1 MSTPPPIDPAVAL
14 AWGRSD
20 VARRGPKPSLS
31 LEEIVATA
39 VRIADEEGLEAVSMA
54 RVAKAL
60 GFTTMSLYRYVPSK
74 ADLLTHMQ
82 DAALGPLPEDRV
94 RDVDWRTGLTAWTR
108 AVLTRFRLH
117 PWSATIPLTGPP
129 LMPRNTEWLDWCLG
143 HLDGTPL
150 APLEKIS
157 TVMLLS
163 GYAQNE
169 VARETSLRLG
179 RTDSD
184 PDRDTDTDAD
194 DASPDD
200 EDVRYAAALAHLID
214 PARLPHLGALLDEG
228 LFSAQPYTDVE
239 DGDTFMLDYGLHR
252 ILDGVGLLIESRRST

>member
-1 MSTPPPIDPAVAL
+1 
-14 AWGRSD
+14 
-20 VARRGPKPSLS
+20 
-31 LEEIVATA
+31 
-39 VRIADEEGLEAVSMA
+39 
-54 RVAKAL
+54 
-60 GFTTMSLYRYVPSK
+60 MSLYRYVPSK

-108 AVLTRFRLH
+108 AVLARFRLH

-150 APLEKIS
+150 APLEKLS

-179 RTDSD
+179 RTAQDAEAGPSAEASQSSD
-184 PDRDTDTDAD
+184 VGMGCEVSPGSEAAAASAD
-194 DASPDD
+194 G
-200 EDVRYAAALAHLID
+200 EDVRYAETLARLID
-214 PARLPHLGALLDEG
+214 PARLPHLDALLTEG
-228 LFSAQPYTDVE
+228 LFSAQPYTDVD
-239 DGDTFMLDYGLHR
+239 DGDAFMLDYGLHR
-252 ILDGVGLLIESRRST
+252 ILDGIGLLIESRRST